1 MKLNERTWT
10 GQIISWIK
18 QAINDG
24 TTIFQDATNDE
35 GLKVASGRTKFPDI
49 LLFIDKVSGIVFNGW
64 ELKFPDTEAD
74 DTEMLVNA
82 LEKAERLKSDSFV
95 TWNGT
100 EAIIWKIQDDIYS
113 ISGLEKLKVYPK
125 EKDIINRNDLADR
138 NNYKKHEAKLQ
149 KRLNEI
155 LHDLGQL
162 YQDGN
167 LKKAINISSNIVEAI
182 LQTSQYFVPQFQ
194 NEINK
199 LKGDDSTFRK
209 EFNQWKI
216 VESATLKILSTSSP
230 TFLPSNAL

>member
-1 MKLNERTWT
+1 MKLNERAWA

-24 TTIFQDATNDE
+24 TTLFQDATNDE
-35 GLKVASGRTKFPDI
+35 GLKVASGRTKFPDV

-74 DTEMLVNA
+74 NTEMLENA

-100 EAIIWKIQDDIYS
+100 EAIIWKIKNDKYS

-125 EKDIINRNDLADR
+125 EKVITSRNDLADR

-162 YQDGN
+162 YQDGK
-167 LKKAINISSNIVEAI
+167 LKKAINISSNIVEAV
-182 LQTSQYFVPQFQ
+182 LQTSQHFVPQFQ
-194 NEINK
+194 NEINE
-199 LKGDDSTFRK
+199 LKGDDSSFRK
-209 EFNQWKI
+209 EFKSVFRFYNEQA
-216 VESATLKILSTSSP
+216 V
-230 TFLPSNAL
+230 